1 MEYLISSQTLI
12 ADFNI
17 HQIDQACN
25 TYYGGICLVVIFK
38 FLSFLLCLLEHF
50 CKKRYS
56 FPHSCIYSIPFF
68 ILVWI
73 HKNLFYSE
81 LKSNT
86 VIFNFVAQTVPTLFI
101 GNFFTLVPVSFWH
114 VPIFFSSTLSTF
126 LFSGTTGHSMLIL
139 CFPNVLFLSLRNG
152 VLNPR
157 SR

>member
-1 MEYLISSQTLI
+1 MKYLISSQTLI

-17 HQIDQACN
+17 HQIDQAWN
-25 TYYGGICLVVIFK
+25 IYYGGICLVVIFK
-38 FLSFLLCLLEHF
+38 FLSFLLCLLEYF

-56 FPHSCIYSIPFF
+56 FPHPCIYSIPFC

-86 VIFNFVAQTVPTLFI
+86 INFVAQTVPTLSI

-114 VPIFFSSTLSTF
+114 VSTIFFSSIVKYLLIF
-126 LFSGTTGHSMLIL
+126 WYNRPFHAYLVFSKGLVPFIEEW
-139 CFPNVLFLSLRNG
+139 CFESKI
-152 VLNPR
+152 
-157 SR
+157 

>member
-1 MEYLISSQTLI
+1 MKYLISSQTLI

-17 HQIDQACN
+17 HQMDQAWN
-25 TYYGGICLVVIFK
+25 IYYGGICLVVIFK
-38 FLSFLLCLLEHF
+38 FLSFLLCLLEYF

-56 FPHSCIYSIPFF
+56 FPHPCIYSIPFC

-86 VIFNFVAQTVPTLFI
+86 INFVAQTVPTLSI

-114 VPIFFSSTLSTF
+114 VSTIFFSSTVSTS

-139 CFPNVLFLSLRNG
+139 YFPKVSFLSLRNG
-152 VLNPR
+152 VSNPR

>member
-1 MEYLISSQTLI
+1 MKYLISSQTLI

-17 HQIDQACN
+17 HQIDQAWN
-25 TYYGGICLVVIFK
+25 IYYGGICLVVIFK
-38 FLSFLLCLLEHF
+38 FLSFLLCLLEYF

-56 FPHSCIYSIPFF
+56 FPHPCIYSIPFC

-86 VIFNFVAQTVPTLFI
+86 INFVAQTVPTLSI

-114 VPIFFSSTLSTF
+114 VSTIFFSSTVKYLLIF
-126 LFSGTTGHSMLIL
+126 WYNRPFHAYLVFSKGLVPFIEEW
-139 CFPNVLFLSLRNG
+139 CFESKI
-152 VLNPR
+152 
-157 SR
+157 